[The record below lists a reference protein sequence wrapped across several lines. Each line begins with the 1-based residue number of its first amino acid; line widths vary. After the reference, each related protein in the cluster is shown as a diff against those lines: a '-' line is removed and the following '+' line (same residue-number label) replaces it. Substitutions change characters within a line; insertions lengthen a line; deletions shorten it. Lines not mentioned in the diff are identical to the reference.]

1 MFIDKDGWGNYSIQE
16 LTDKELKLLRTALQT
31 YVQCN
36 FGHVDKADRLR
47 IWKFDRWKSH
57 PNLTHPVKVF

>member
-36 FGHVDKADRLR
+36 FGHVDKTDRLR
-47 IWKFDRWKSH
+47 IWKFDREFNSIMKH
-57 PNLTHPVKVF
+57 EK